1 MRNIFL
7 VGFMGVGKTSVGGLL
22 AQKLNCKFIDLDKL
36 IVEQENSS
44 IKDIFSKFG
53 EEYFRELEHKTLAS
67 IINYTDSVIALGGG
81 TFIFE
86 RNRNLIQQNGISIWL
101 ECDLDVILSRLNN
114 DTLRPLYSNPQQ
126 MQELLN
132 KRLSAYS
139 QANFTLNV
147 STLTINET
155 VDKIILLIRT

>member
-1 MRNIFL
+1 MKNIFL
-7 VGFMGVGKTSVGGLL
+7 VGFMGVGKTSVGSVL
-22 AQKLNCKFIDLDKL
+22 AQKLNYKFIDLDKL

-53 EEYFRELEHKTLAS
+53 EEYFREIEHKTLET
-67 IINYTDSVIALGGG
+67 IINYTNSVIALGGG
-81 TFIFE
+81 AFTFE

-101 ECDLDVILSRLNN
+101 ECDLDVILSRLSN
-114 DTLRPLYSNPQQ
+114 DISRPLYSNPQQ

-132 KRLSAYS
+132 SRLSAYR

-147 STLTINET
+147 SNLTIDET
-155 VDKIILLIRT
+155 LSKIIYLLKF